1 MGVSLILLIAL
12 VTYASRVVGLVLPKA
27 PARLQIVLDRVPPPL
42 FASLA
47 ALSLVDGG
55 AVAPAPTLCAVGGA
69 LVVAPKRSLLWVL
82 AGGLVG
88 YSLGAIAF

>member
-1 MGVSLILLIAL
+1 MTVSLILVIAL
-12 VTYASRVVGLVLPKA
+12 MTYASRVVALVLPKA
-27 PARLQIVLDRVPPPL
+27 PARFRIVLDRVPPPL

-55 AVAPAPTLCAVGGA
+55 AIAPASTLCAVGGA
-69 LVVAPKRSLLWVL
+69 LAVAPKGSLLWVL

-88 YSLGAIAF
+88 YSFGAIAF

>member
-1 MGVSLILLIAL
+1 MSVSLILLIAL
-12 VTYASRVVGLVLPKA
+12 MTYASRVAALVLPKA
-27 PARLQIVLDRVPPPL
+27 PARLRIVLDRVPPPL